1 MKKYRNIALAMVI
14 ILTTLIL
21 STCGYYNYM
30 LKPVSKDT
38 KIKEITIPAG
48 SSTTEIANILNIKQ
62 SSYSN
67 KELGRRAFTVE
78 EIKLLKELFEVTYED
93 LLN

>member
-1 MKKYRNIALAMVI
+1 MR
-14 ILTTLIL
+14 
-21 STCGYYNYM
+21 
-30 LKPVSKDT
+30 
-38 KIKEITIPAG
+38 IKEYRILKGYTQ
-48 SSTTEIANILNIKQ
+48 SEIANILNIKQ

-67 KELGRRAFTVE
+67 KELGRRDFTIE

>member
-1 MKKYRNIALAMVI
+1 M
-14 ILTTLIL
+14 
-21 STCGYYNYM
+21 
-30 LKPVSKDT
+30 
-38 KIKEITIPAG
+38 KIKEYRILKGYTQ
-48 SSTTEIANILNIKQ
+48 SEIASILNIKQ

-67 KELGRRAFTVE
+67 KELGRRDFTIE

>member
-1 MKKYRNIALAMVI
+1 M
-14 ILTTLIL
+14 
-21 STCGYYNYM
+21 
-30 LKPVSKDT
+30 
-38 KIKEITIPAG
+38 KIKEYRILKGYTQ
-48 SSTTEIANILNIKQ
+48 TEIANILNIKQ

-67 KELGRRAFTVE
+67 KELGRRDFTIK

>member
-1 MKKYRNIALAMVI
+1 M
-14 ILTTLIL
+14 
-21 STCGYYNYM
+21 
-30 LKPVSKDT
+30 
-38 KIKEITIPAG
+38 KIKEYRILKGYTQ
-48 SSTTEIANILNIKQ
+48 SEIARILNIKQ

-67 KELGRRAFTVE
+67 KELGRREFTIE

>member
-1 MKKYRNIALAMVI
+1 M
-14 ILTTLIL
+14 
-21 STCGYYNYM
+21 
-30 LKPVSKDT
+30 
-38 KIKEITIPAG
+38 KIKEYRLLKGYTQ
-48 SSTTEIANILNIKQ
+48 SEIANILNIKQ

-67 KELGRRAFTVE
+67 KELGRRDFTIE

>member
-1 MKKYRNIALAMVI
+1 M
-14 ILTTLIL
+14 
-21 STCGYYNYM
+21 
-30 LKPVSKDT
+30 
-38 KIKEITIPAG
+38 KIKEYRLLKGYTQA
-48 SSTTEIANILNIKQ
+48 EIANILNIKQ

-67 KELGRRAFTVE
+67 KELGRRDFTIK

>member
-1 MKKYRNIALAMVI
+1 M
-14 ILTTLIL
+14 
-21 STCGYYNYM
+21 
-30 LKPVSKDT
+30 
-38 KIKEITIPAG
+38 KIKEYRISKGYTQA
-48 SSTTEIANILNIKQ
+48 EIANILNIKQ

-67 KELGRRAFTVE
+67 KELGRRDFTIK

>member
-1 MKKYRNIALAMVI
+1 M
-14 ILTTLIL
+14 
-21 STCGYYNYM
+21 
-30 LKPVSKDT
+30 
-38 KIKEITIPAG
+38 KIKEYRILKGYTQV
-48 SSTTEIANILNIKQ
+48 EIANILNIKQ

-67 KELGRRAFTVE
+67 KESGKRAFTVE

>member
-1 MKKYRNIALAMVI
+1 M
-14 ILTTLIL
+14 
-21 STCGYYNYM
+21 
-30 LKPVSKDT
+30 
-38 KIKEITIPAG
+38 KIKEYRISKGYTQA
-48 SSTTEIANILNIKQ
+48 EIANILNIKQ

-67 KELGRRAFTVE
+67 KELGRRDFTIE

>member
-1 MKKYRNIALAMVI
+1 MKVKEYRLLN
-14 ILTTLIL
+14 
-21 STCGYYNYM
+21 GY
-30 LKPVSKDT
+30 T
-38 KIKEITIPAG
+38 Q
-48 SSTTEIANILNIKQ
+48 TEIANILNIKQ

-67 KELGRRAFTVE
+67 KELGRRDFTIE

>member
-1 MKKYRNIALAMVI
+1 M
-14 ILTTLIL
+14 
-21 STCGYYNYM
+21 
-30 LKPVSKDT
+30 
-38 KIKEITIPAG
+38 KIKEYRISKGYTQ
-48 SSTTEIANILNIKQ
+48 SEIANILNIKQ

-67 KELGRRAFTVE
+67 KELGRREFTIE